1 MDDYHK
7 PLQATIFYSNYTFL
21 IKKIKMNCIPIL
33 IILALL
39 CFDNSLYGQSN
50 RINFSKGS
58 IELEPN
64 IAQFSSKKE
73 LNQNEIFLNRFY
85 RFVQFNEIPT
95 IKEQN
100 KIKAAGIRLL
110 EYIPNKVYMASF
122 PLEMDFKAL
131 QELNIR
137 AIIPIA
143 TTYKLG
149 KRLEGNTYP
158 DWAKNGNLIRVIIQ
172 YHQDI
177 NPSIVKAE
185 LEQKGII
192 VDQSMDHAQMLT
204 AEVSSKQIE
213 ELSQMSFVRYVD
225 IGAEPG
231 QSESDDGRHLH
242 HANVIDGDYYGARN
256 YDGTGVSVA
265 VNDGGKVSPHIDF
278 NGRTN
283 EQEVA
288 GKPFRTHSSMV
299 AGIIG
304 GAGNKDPLL
313 RGMAT
318 GSYLHIRDY
327 DALMPGTIP
336 LHQDSAVLI
345 FCSSKS
351 NGCNAGYTS
360 TTNLVDQEIYNNPN
374 LMQVFSAGNSN
385 STDCGYG
392 AGDQWGNITGGHKMG
407 KNVIATAN
415 LNKSDG
421 ITSSSSR
428 GPASDG
434 RIKPDIS
441 AHGNYQVST
450 YINHL
455 YRPGSG
461 TSAAAPGVAG
471 VMAQL
476 HQAYRDLNAGVTAP
490 SALLKAVLLNTAN
503 DLGNDGPDFT
513 YGWGKVNALK
523 AVQLLEDNRY
533 FEDTIV
539 QGNTNAHQVNIPTG
553 VQRAKIMVY
562 WADREASTTA
572 ATALVNDLDAS
583 VLDPSSSVHLPWLLS
598 HGPNAATLG
607 LPATKGADHLN
618 NVEEIAI
625 DNPTAGVY
633 TLNVG
638 GTTIPFG
645 SQKYYVVYEF
655 LMDDITVV
663 HPIGGEG
670 LIPGSTDRIHWDAY
684 DDAGSFLIEYTAD
697 DGLSWTTI
705 EAAESGTSRIY
716 EWTVP
721 SIITGAAR
729 IRISRGGAV
738 DESKANFTIIE
749 KPANLEI
756 NAVCVT
762 TNTIGLTWDPVPG
775 ATGYDVF
782 MLGNKYMDSIG
793 TTTALI
799 FDIPVVDINNEY
811 WFSVRA
817 VGPNGIVGL
826 RQIAIQ
832 YSGAAS
838 QQGCYLDC
846 GQVNDVGLLTIN
858 NVDSIWGL
866 CGLSPQTVST
876 TIINKGLQTETNI
889 PVYYQLGTNPV
900 VSEIYTGTLTSGN
913 FTTFSFT
920 NLLMPP
926 TAGVYEL
933 KIWTELANDTRF
945 CNDTVRQMITVVEP
959 APATFPIVEDFES
972 GVFPESF
979 AYLIDANNDVAW
991 ETITVTGASGSLT
1004 TGIRVNNEFF
1014 NYGYEFREDVFG
1026 LNAIDLTSGVPGA
1039 VARLVFDA
1047 SYHIEQY
1054 SLESTDDLRIDIST
1068 DCGQTFNQLYFKDG
1082 IDIMTAPVG
1091 SGVTS
1096 YWAPTSAGDW
1106 RNEIIDLSP
1115 YIGNEILLRF
1125 VNMPGHYGTG
1135 NALYLDN
1142 INVEFGVLAPIA
1154 DFSSDVTYSC
1164 DGQVT
1169 FKDESTYLPTQW
1181 LWDFGDGNTSTQA
1194 NPIHTYS
1201 ATGIYNVS
1209 LQVTNAN
1216 GINTILKNAYIEVEY
1231 PAMSSTSDDIGCQN
1245 ESLDLRAYSIFNT
1258 TPYWYDGSNTLVHIG
1273 TNFTT
1278 PPLTTTTSYQVQSV
1292 HKSPTLNVGPSDP
1305 ATVGTTASNIG
1316 YATLN
1321 FVAETDFE
1329 LISVWVDANG
1339 AGSRTIRLWDGFN
1352 GAAPGNTLLETKMV
1366 SLVDGGQ
1373 RVLLSFRVPSAGNY
1387 SLAGGNMDLKSNT
1400 TGVAYPYQIPDVLS
1414 IVSAFGGGNVLAT
1427 TNISSYNFFYDWEVR
1442 LDSCVSPMVTV
1453 TANIIEPSFTTV
1465 VNANTVT
1472 FSDNSN
1478 MNPTN
1483 WFWILGDGSISL
1495 QQNPVHT
1502 YALPGSYVVIMNVTS
1517 NGMNCTFTDT
1527 VVVSTIVNTSTI
1539 IDHTMSWNIQ
1549 PNPTTSETMLQFDQP
1564 LTEDYQ
1570 VEIIGIDGRKLMNSS
1585 IQRGLSQKRL
1595 NVSTLTPAMY
1605 FVRLIGQNGIEV
1617 KKLLIQE

>member
-1 MDDYHK
+1 MHY
-7 PLQATIFYSNYTFL
+7 
-21 IKKIKMNCIPIL
+21 
-33 IILALL
+33 
-39 CFDNSLYGQSN
+39 LYGQSN
-50 RINFSKGS
+50 SINFSKGA
-58 IELEPN
+58 IELETN
-64 IAQFSSKKE
+64 IASFTSKKQ

-95 IKEQN
+95 VKGQDEIVTR
-100 KIKAAGIRLL
+100 GIRLL
-110 EYIPNKVYMASF
+110 EYIPNKIYLASF
-122 PLEMDFKAL
+122 PLEMDFSAL

-137 AIIPIA
+137 AIKPIA
-143 TTYKLG
+143 KTHKLG
-149 KRLEGNTYP
+149 KRLEGDTYP
-158 DWAKNGNLIRVIIQ
+158 DWAKNGDKIRVIIQ
-172 YHQDI
+172 YYQDI
-177 NPSIVKAE
+177 KPSIVKLE
-185 LEQKGII
+185 LEKRGII
-192 VDQSMDHAQMLT
+192 VDKSLDHAKMLT

-213 ELSQMSFVRYVD
+213 DLIQMPFVRYVD

-231 QSESDDGRHLH
+231 ESESDDGRHLH
-242 HANVIDGDYYGARN
+242 RANVMDGDYYGARN

-421 ITSSSSR
+421 IISSSSR
-428 GPASDG
+428 GPASDE

-441 AHGNYQVST
+441 AHGNSQVST

-471 VMAQL
+471 VMTQL
-476 HQAYRDLNAGVTAP
+476 HHAYRDLNAGVTAP

-503 DLGNDGPDFT
+503 DLGNDGPDFI

-539 QGNTNAHQVNIPTG
+539 QGNTNTHQINIPAG

-572 ATALVNDLDAS
+572 AIALVNDLDAS
-583 VLDPSSSVHLPWLLS
+583 VLDPSSSVHLPWLLN

-684 DDAGSFLIEYTAD
+684 DDTGSFLIEYTAD

-756 NAVCVT
+756 NAVCVG

-799 FDIPVVDINNEY
+799 VDIPVVDINNEY

-832 YSGAAS
+832 YSGAAA

-900 VSEIYTGTLTSGN
+900 VSEIHTGTLTSGN
-913 FTTFSFT
+913 FTTFSFA

-972 GVFPESF
+972 GVFPKSF
-979 AYLIDANNDVAW
+979 AYLIDANNDVTW
-991 ETITVTGASGSLT
+991 ETIAVTGASGSLT

-1068 DCGQTFNQLYFKDG
+1068 DCGQTFNQLYFK
-1082 IDIMTAPVG
+1082 
-1091 SGVTS
+1091 
-1096 YWAPTSAGDW
+1096 
-1106 RNEIIDLSP
+1106 N
-1115 YIGNEILLRF
+1115 
-1125 VNMPGHYGTG
+1125 
-1135 NALYLDN
+1135 
-1142 INVEFGVLAPIA
+1142 
-1154 DFSSDVTYSC
+1154 DVC
-1164 DGQVT
+1164 IT
-1169 FKDESTYLPTQW
+1169 F
-1181 LWDFGDGNTSTQA
+1181 
-1194 NPIHTYS
+1194 
-1201 ATGIYNVS
+1201 
-1209 LQVTNAN
+1209 
-1216 GINTILKNAYIEVEY
+1216 
-1231 PAMSSTSDDIGCQN
+1231 
-1245 ESLDLRAYSIFNT
+1245 
-1258 TPYWYDGSNTLVHIG
+1258 
-1273 TNFTT
+1273 
-1278 PPLTTTTSYQVQSV
+1278 
-1292 HKSPTLNVGPSDP
+1292 
-1305 ATVGTTASNIG
+1305 
-1316 YATLN
+1316 
-1321 FVAETDFE
+1321 
-1329 LISVWVDANG
+1329 
-1339 AGSRTIRLWDGFN
+1339 
-1352 GAAPGNTLLETKMV
+1352 
-1366 SLVDGGQ
+1366 
-1373 RVLLSFRVPSAGNY
+1373 
-1387 SLAGGNMDLKSNT
+1387 
-1400 TGVAYPYQIPDVLS
+1400 
-1414 IVSAFGGGNVLAT
+1414 
-1427 TNISSYNFFYDWEVR
+1427 
-1442 LDSCVSPMVTV
+1442 
-1453 TANIIEPSFTTV
+1453 
-1465 VNANTVT
+1465 
-1472 FSDNSN
+1472 
-1478 MNPTN
+1478 
-1483 WFWILGDGSISL
+1483 
-1495 QQNPVHT
+1495 
-1502 YALPGSYVVIMNVTS
+1502 
-1517 NGMNCTFTDT
+1517 
-1527 VVVSTIVNTSTI
+1527 
-1539 IDHTMSWNIQ
+1539 
-1549 PNPTTSETMLQFDQP
+1549 
-1564 LTEDYQ
+1564 
-1570 VEIIGIDGRKLMNSS
+1570 
-1585 IQRGLSQKRL
+1585 
-1595 NVSTLTPAMY
+1595 
-1605 FVRLIGQNGIEV
+1605 
-1617 KKLLIQE
+1617 